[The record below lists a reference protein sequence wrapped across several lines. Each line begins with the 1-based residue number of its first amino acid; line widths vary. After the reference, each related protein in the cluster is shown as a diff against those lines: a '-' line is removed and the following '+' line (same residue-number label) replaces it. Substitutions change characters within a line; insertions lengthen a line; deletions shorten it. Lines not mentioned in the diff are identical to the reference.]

1 MAAPSGTTWGSIA
14 GGYGRIGIYYS
25 MSSTNTTTTVS
36 VEVWFWS
43 KYSVSDSSNTY
54 YFDNLSTAGTA
65 TTSRGSVSINTTV
78 ASGEGWSTSNQQRI
92 GSYSYSYTRGTSAVT
107 RYLRAKLINIDRV
120 GAAMSAA
127 AAFTV
132 PKLTSYTIKYNA
144 NGGSGTPS
152 SQTKWYG
159 KALTLSSTKPTRT
172 GYTFQGWATSASGS
186 VAYAAGASYT
196 ANASVTLYAVWKAVT
211 YTVKYNANGGTGA
224 PANQTKTYGVA
235 LKLSSTKPT
244 RTNYIFKGWG
254 TSSSSTTVAYAAG
267 ASYTNNAAITLYA
280 IWELGYVKPRIV
292 NLSIV
297 RCNSS
302 GTANDEGTNALVSFD
317 WECDQSVSSIT
328 IKWKLPTESTWK
340 STTVTASGTS
350 GTVNS
355 VVGFNALNTESTYD
369 IHITVSD
376 GGGSS
381 YVTGSL
387 TSMKFVVDFLSGGS
401 GIAFGKTAEIQNT
414 AEFEFE
420 AKFNNPVYGNAL
432 GMNRLPEIPSN
443 SDLNNYMET
452 GCWAVY
458 RNANAETIA
467 NMPVARAGRLEVWSA
482 TGEGIRSEQWSY
494 LRQRFV
500 PYNVANA
507 VWEREVSRGEDNVW
521 HYYDWSRTTLT
532 PTAANKVYHEQKILW
547 EGAMYMTAGHTANLA
562 EAVSAQPNGI
572 VLTFSKYSDG
582 AAQEN
587 NYNSFFVP
595 KIFVTTHKGY
605 GNAFTMMDI
614 NFGQICHKYLYIN
627 DLYISGHA
635 NNSATGT
642 GASGITYANNKYVLR
657 YVYGV

>member
-1 MAAPSGTTWGSIA
+1 MAAPSGITWGSIV

-25 MSSTNTTTTVS
+25 MSSTSTTTTVN

-54 YFDNLSTAGTA
+54 YFDNLSSAGSA
-65 TTSRGSVSINTTV
+65 TTSRGSVSISTTV
-78 ASGEGWSTSNQQRI
+78 ASGTGWSTSNQQKL
-92 GSYSYSYTRGTSAVT
+92 GSYTYTYTRGASAVT

-120 GAAMSAA
+120 GSAMTAATS
-127 AAFTV
+127 FSV
-132 PKLTSYTIKYNA
+132 PKLASYTIKYSA
-144 NGGSGTPS
+144 NGGSGAPS

-196 ANASVTLYAVWKAVT
+196 ANASVTLYAVWKAIT
-211 YTVKYNANGGTGA
+211 YAVKYNANGGSGA
-224 PANQTKTYGVA
+224 PANQTKTYGVT
-235 LKLSSTKPT
+235 LKLSSTKPA
-244 RTNYIFKGWG
+244 RTNYVFKGWG
-254 TSSSSTTVAYAAG
+254 TSASATTVAYAAG
-267 ASYTNNAAITLYA
+267 ANYTNNAAITLYA

-297 RCNSS
+297 RCDSS
-302 GTANDEGTNALVSFD
+302 GTASDEGTNALVSFD
-317 WECDQSVSSIT
+317 WECDQTVSAIT
-328 IKWKLPTESTWK
+328 IKWKLPAESTWT
-340 STTVTASGTS
+340 SATVSASGTS
-350 GTVNS
+350 GTVS
-355 VVGFNALNTESTYD
+355 HVVGSDTLDTELTYD
-369 IHITVSD
+369 IHITVAD

-387 TSMKFVVDFLSGGS
+387 TSMKFVVDFLSGGT
-401 GIAFGKTAEIQNT
+401 GIAFGKTAELENT

-443 SDLNNYMET
+443 SDFNNYMET

-467 NMPVARAGRLEVWSA
+467 NIPVARAGRLEVWSA

-500 PYNVANA
+500 PYNITNA
-507 VWEREVSRGEDNVW
+507 VWERDVARGEDNVW
-521 HYYDWSRTTLT
+521 HYYEWVRTSLT
-532 PTAANKVYHEQKILW
+532 PTASSKVYHEQKILW

-572 VLTFSKYSDG
+572 VIVFSKYSDG

-587 NYNSFFVP
+587 NFNSFFVP
-595 KIFVTTHKGY
+595 KIFITTHKGY

-627 DLYISGHA
+627 DLYITGHA
-635 NNSATGT
+635 NNTATGT
-642 GASGITYANNKYVLR
+642 GTSGIIYANNKYVMR